1 MRKLYIYELAEKL
14 WRTNGG
20 GKSLL
25 VLFFML
31 LMGSTGAWANT
42 YYGRLTANLASGAT
56 GKGLVYADNSN
67 STPATSSYATTITSD
82 NSSGSSSDKNASV
95 TLYAWAKPARGY
107 QFSSWTNG
115 SNASANSTT
124 SASTSVSVTA
134 SSTNESSPTT
144 GTVSAN
150 FTEDTN
156 YKTIT
161 YQTPTDGTY
170 NVAYSWDNALG
181 SSGFTTGSAS
191 YDMMPSS
198 ADKAVKSY
206 TTDQVTLTTTLDNF
220 EGWYQGE
227 TLLSSDKTYT
237 FTPSSD
243 MTISAKFTAIS
254 GNEASV
260 TSNGTTTEYES
271 LLEAF
276 KYANTLSTS
285 PTVTLLRNVYTADT
299 IYNITKSMTFDL
311 NGYTLSGKGGR
322 PSANSLARRMF
333 YVNGTGIDVTFTDNS
348 TAKTGTINIT
358 YQVNQDLIAVYLN
371 NGTLNL
377 NGGTIHAENMLTY
390 NASTANRMRC
400 YGVHVNIQ
408 ALPRVN
414 VLNVDGTT
422 IEAVANY
429 YAYAINTSGWYSGQS
444 EVNIKSGTVKA
455 TGYNGVYGL
464 NTYAKTTISGGTIEA
479 DITGGTWSSYGV
491 CVNAA
496 SYSTINNV
504 RDTTKTYR
512 GTLNMT
518 GGTVKAT
525 STTSGSRAIRIQRSV
540 NQTSGTNT
548 VENIYSAYG
557 AISGGTV
564 IAEAATSTAMA
575 VEAYGDCDITGGTF
589 TASTGTSNC
598 YGVRTVYGK
607 TTISGDNTTITATGT
622 QNVYGAVAAAE
633 ISGSTGIP
641 AVGELEVNGGNITAT
656 TNATTNAYG
665 ILVQAAAIEITST
678 ATNYYKGLYHA
689 AAKATINGGKISATA
704 KTSGGYAVFV
714 QTASKTG
721 TVTSGTV
728 VDTATCVIN
737 DGMFIASGASNYACV
752 NNAVSGNY
760 FTIYGGYY
768 QQSTNLAKYVPDDK
782 TIYDLTSSINSTA
795 YSFGCR
801 YYVSP
806 WDNTKNVAYNKNTS
820 TYYTSLKAG
829 LEAASSGNTV
839 VLVENYRLTEAVT
852 VPSGVTLLIPY
863 DASYTSPTTTPTVV
877 TSWSALSAYK
887 TLTLT
892 KDASITVNGNLT
904 VAGQQY
910 SYGGGNGTANGG
922 AGSPVGAYGHID
934 MKRGGTITFNNGSN
948 FYAWGFV
955 TGQNMDEGDNSTG
968 VGTITVANGAKV
980 YEDVVLGDWR
990 GGGKTYTI
998 YNKTKGT
1005 NAPNYKL
1012 FPFCQFC
1019 FPNVEVPMIVNYGA
1033 ALKSSSNIYINK
1045 GTSAIA
1051 FDLFAS
1057 SGALFN
1063 MASGSSVTT
1072 HYDPTTDDT
1081 YFDVTGDLSVNS
1093 LSLSLSVSGFS
1104 MSIKSSDYVMPL
1116 PNGMKFRIH
1125 NGTLSVPYD
1134 VVLLPDAGIFID
1146 EDAAVNVSAN
1156 GYIFDIDD
1164 WGYYAYNNYAKPF
1177 QVRPTTHYL
1186 PSFNDKSKMQNAKV
1200 EVNGTLTISGNL
1212 YTTKNGSSICSN
1224 GEGKV
1229 VFSAAPTA
1237 SGTLWEAGKDA
1248 NDLYYSTSDYSISSD
1263 YTTYF
1268 CAVPVT
1274 APQLENADGS
1284 YVATSGASAGTT
1296 YYYNVD
1302 TEKWQTTEPVLHP
1315 TFSLDDGTTYD
1326 EEQTLELT
1334 SRTDGATI
1342 RYSTDGGTTWTD
1354 YSQAIALKGSDGEA
1368 VTTTVQAKAVK
1379 NGTES
1384 VVVTAT
1390 YTVDLSKRPVFAYDE
1405 GTGEFTLTNQ
1415 GIVTEEKLTAALTA
1429 GVTGTLLSVD
1439 LTPGT
1444 CDIDAATLRSL
1455 ILNTLS
1461 SAKVG
1466 SNYLLYINEATA
1478 AKETTDVTENV
1489 VVKGSDGS
1497 YTAESFVVADKQPLC
1512 VPTAFTATSASYSRT
1527 GSNQWG
1533 TICLPFELTSGNS
1546 IQYYELESVKGNQM
1560 TFTKVDKVA
1569 ANTPAVYSLS
1579 GSSIS
1584 IEGNNVSVPVTSS
1597 KPVDGGGCTLVGVQ
1611 TGTETLADGSSNYY
1625 IAQNKFWQPTGTNVT
1640 ISPQRAYFQIDSSSG
1655 AKVFSIGVD
1664 DTATAIDGI
1673 DSGSDDTTIV
1683 GVYSVNGVR
1692 QEGLQRGINI
1702 VKFSDGTTRKVV
1714 IK

>member
-1 MRKLYIYELAEKL
+1 MKKEYSHKLLLSFILLLA
-14 WRTNGG
+14 
-20 GKSLL
+20 
-25 VLFFML
+25 
-31 LMGSTGAWANT
+31 GATQGWASSSKT
-42 YYGRLTANLASGAT
+42 YYGRLTASLANGAT
-56 GKGLVYADNSN
+56 GKGLVYASNSN

-82 NSSGSSSDKNASV
+82 YNSGSSTGDNTSV

-107 QFSSWTNG
+107 QFSSWTVS
-115 SNASANSTT
+115 SNATANSTS

-134 SSTNESSPTT
+134 SSTSSSSPTT
-144 GTVSAN
+144 GTVSAS
-150 FTEDTN
+150 FTDATD

-161 YQTPTDGTY
+161 YQKPTDGTY
-170 NVAYSWDNALG
+170 SIAYSWDNALG
-181 SSGFTTGSAS
+181 SSGFTTGGES
-191 YDMMPSS
+191 YDMTPSS

-206 TTDQVTLTTTLDNF
+206 TTDQVTLTTTQDNF
-220 EGWYQGE
+220 EGWYNGT
-227 TLLSSDKTYT
+227 TLLSTDKTYT
-237 FTPSSD
+237 FSPSSD
-243 MTISAKFTAIS
+243 MTITAKFTAVS

-260 TSNGTTTEYES
+260 TSNGETIEYAT

-276 KYANTLSTS
+276 AAANKLSTS

-299 IYNITKSMTFDL
+299 IYTISKSMTFDL

-322 PSANSLARRMF
+322 SSKTSLARRMF
-333 YVNGTGIDVTFTDNS
+333 TVDGTGINVTFVDNS

-358 YQVNQDLIAVYLN
+358 YQVNQDLFAIYLN

-408 ALPRVN
+408 SLPKVN
-414 VLNVDGTT
+414 VLNVDGAT

-444 EVNIKSGTVKA
+444 ELNIKSGTVKA
-455 TGYNGVYGL
+455 SGYNGVYAI
-464 NTYAKTTISGGTIEA
+464 NTYAKTTISGGTVEA

-504 RDTTKTYR
+504 RDTTKTYH

-540 NQTSGTNT
+540 NQTSGANT
-548 VENIYSAYG
+548 VENIHEAYG

-598 YGVRTVYGK
+598 YGVRAVYGK

-622 QNVYGAVAAAE
+622 QGVYGAVAASE

-641 AVGELEVNGGNITAT
+641 AVGELEVNGGNISAT

-665 ILVQAAAIEITST
+665 ILVQASAIEITST

-689 AAKATINGGKISATA
+689 AANATINGGKISATA

-714 QTASKTG
+714 QTATKTG
-721 TVTSGTV
+721 TSTSGTV
-728 VDTATCVIN
+728 ADTATCVIN
-737 DGMFIASGASNYACV
+737 NGMFKASGASGYACV
-752 NNAVSGNY
+752 NNAVTSKY
-760 FTIYGGYY
+760 FTINGGYY
-768 QQSTNLAKYVPDDK
+768 QQSTNLAKYVPEDK

-795 YSFGCR
+795 YSFGCL
-801 YYVSP
+801 YYVSN

-820 TYYTSLKAG
+820 TYYTSLKSALG
-829 LEAASSGNTV
+829 AASSGNTV

-863 DASYTSPTTTPTVV
+863 NSSYTSPTTTPTVV
-877 TSWSALSAYK
+877 TSWSVLSAYK

-892 KDASITVNGNLT
+892 NDASITVNGNLT

-922 AGSPVGAYGHID
+922 AGSPTGAYGHID
-934 MKRGGTITFNNGSN
+934 MKHGGTITFNKGSN

-955 TGQNMDEGDNSTG
+955 TGQSMDEGDNTTG
-968 VGTITVANGAKV
+968 VGTITLSSGAKV

-998 YNKTKGT
+998 YNKQSS
-1005 NAPNYKL
+1005 YKL
-1012 FPFCQFC
+1012 FPFCQFS
-1019 FPNVEVPMIVNYGA
+1019 FPNVEVPMTINYGA

-1045 GTSAIA
+1045 STSAVA

-1072 HYDPTTDDT
+1072 HYDPTNDAT
-1081 YFDVTGDLSVNS
+1081 YYDVTGNVSVNS

-1116 PNGMKFRIH
+1116 PNGMRFRIH
-1125 NGTLSVPYD
+1125 NGTLTVPYD
-1134 VVLLPDAGIFID
+1134 VVLLPDAGIYID

-1156 GYIFDIDD
+1156 GYLFDIDD

-1177 QVRPTTHYL
+1177 QVRPTSHYL
-1186 PSFNDKSKMQNAKV
+1186 PSFNDKSKMQSAKV

-1212 YTTKNGSSICSN
+1212 YTTKNGSDVCSN
-1224 GEGKV
+1224 GYGKV
-1229 VFSAAPTA
+1229 VFSSAPSA
-1237 SGTLWEAGKDA
+1237 SSTVWEAGKDA
-1248 NDLYYSTSDYSISSD
+1248 NDLYYSTSGYSISSD

-1268 CAVPVT
+1268 CAVPAT
-1274 APQLENADGS
+1274 APQLHNADGS

-1296 YYYNVD
+1296 YYYSPYDGV
-1302 TEKWQTTEPVLHP
+1302 WQTSAPEATVYAFNDH
-1315 TFSLDDGTTYD
+1315 
-1326 EEQTLELT
+1326 ELT
-1334 SRTDGATI
+1334 
-1342 RYSTDGGTTWTD
+1342 TTN
-1354 YSQAIALKGSDGEA
+1354 SKPF
-1368 VTTTVQAKAVK
+1368 
-1379 NGTES
+1379 
-1384 VVVTAT
+1384 VTASNLAT
-1390 YTVDLSKRPVFAYDE
+1390 AMTSTVGS
-1405 GTGEFTLTNQ
+1405 
-1415 GIVTEEKLTAALTA
+1415 
-1429 GVTGTLLSVD
+1429 GTLLSAD
-1439 LTPGT
+1439 FSN
-1444 CDIDAATLRSL
+1444 AKS
-1455 ILNTLS
+1455 NLS
-1461 SAKVG
+1461 VAEMREQIGAKDD
-1466 SNYLLYINEATA
+1466 NNILLYTTA
-1478 AKETTDVTENV
+1478 NTAGTDNV
-1489 VVKGSDGS
+1489 VVRGSDDS
-1497 YTAESFVVADKQPLC
+1497 YTAQSLVITDKQPMD
-1512 VPTAFTATSASYSRT
+1512 VPTAFTATAVSYDRS
-1527 GSNQWG
+1527 SSSKWG
-1533 TICLPFELTSGNS
+1533 TVCVPYALASGNG
-1546 IQYYELESVKGNQM
+1546 IQYYKLNEVKGSTMYLTEVETVEANQPAIYSVGE
-1560 TFTKVDKVA
+1560 TSGTISFGGTDVA
-1569 ANTPAVYSLS
+1569 VSATEANDLTA
-1579 GSSIS
+1579 
-1584 IEGNNVSVPVTSS
+1584 
-1597 KPVDGGGCTLVGVQ
+1597 GGLTLVGVQ
-1611 TGTETLADGSSNYY
+1611 TEAKTLPAGSSDYYY
-1625 IAQNKFWQPTGTNVT
+1625 IAKDQFWQPTKNAVT
-1640 ISPQRAYFQIDSSSG
+1640 VRPQRAYFKTDGAASL
-1655 AKVFSIGVD
+1655 AKVLSIGVSD
-1664 DTATAIDGI
+1664 GTATGI
-1673 DSGSDDTTIV
+1673 SSAETSEPTIV
-1683 GVYSVNGVR
+1683 GIYTLGGAKLNTIEKGV
-1692 QEGLQRGINI
+1692 NI
-1702 VKFSDGTTRKVV
+1702 VKMSDGSTRKIIV
-1714 IK
+1714 K